1 MKRLLYLTICAL
13 LAVGLSSCSKDN
25 PKNYPK
31 LIVGTWE
38 LESIIYY
45 MDDEVVQTNSNNE
58 FQSTIGA
65 TFTFR
70 NDGTVKYDLLVS
82 VGNSMSLVY
91 EYSVKGDYL
100 FMQGVG
106 YQISF
111 EGNRMYLALELS
123 ITSGD
128 VKYNKVVEVFKK
140 VK

>member
-31 LIVGTWE
+31 FIVGTWE

-45 MDDEVVQTNSNNE
+45 MDDEVVQTNSSNE

-128 VKYNKVVEVFKK
+128 VKYNKVVEVLKK
-140 VK
+140 VE